1 MLSRLVQRVL
11 PRTLAPGV
19 AASVGLR
26 PSLLARQHLVART
39 FLTTAYV
46 AEPAAKGS
54 KPAAKKAATSKAT
67 SGRKKATKKT
77 KPKTKAKPKA
87 KPKTKAKKK
96 ATKPAKDDPD
106 ARFKKG
112 LKAVKIAKSER
123 PPLKSITTYS
133 LYLRDQCG
141 AIGNPGA
148 FATRSKEL
156 AARWRAMSDE
166 EKQPYKDQAA
176 EARKKFEQ
184 DRMEWFTK
192 TDPRILRALNM
203 QRKAKNLPL
212 VHVPA
217 GVRPKR
223 PMGSYMLFSNEVR
236 DTLEFP
242 DLGGREALIAR
253 SRKIAEMWN
262 GLSPEQKQRYTDEY
276 KKNLAEFK
284 AALQA

>member
-11 PRTLAPGV
+11 PRTLAPGI

-67 SGRKKATKKT
+67 TGRKKATKKT
-77 KPKTKAKPKA
+77 KPKTKAKPKAKA

-106 ARFKKG
+106 ARFKNG
-112 LKAVKIAKSER
+112 LKGASIALPLQRVPTCAAAVKIAKSER

-166 EKQPYKDQAA
+166 EKQVC
-176 EARKKFEQ
+176 
-184 DRMEWFTK
+184 
-192 TDPRILRALNM
+192 ICALCDTT
-203 QRKAKNLPL
+203 LPQL
-212 VHVPA
+212 TRRV
-217 GVRPKR
+217 
-223 PMGSYMLFSNEVR
+223 
-236 DTLEFP
+236 
-242 DLGGREALIAR
+242 
-253 SRKIAEMWN
+253 
-262 GLSPEQKQRYTDEY
+262 
-276 KKNLAEFK
+276 
-284 AALQA
+284 AALQGPGRRGPQEVRTGSHGMVHQDRPASPARLEHAAQG